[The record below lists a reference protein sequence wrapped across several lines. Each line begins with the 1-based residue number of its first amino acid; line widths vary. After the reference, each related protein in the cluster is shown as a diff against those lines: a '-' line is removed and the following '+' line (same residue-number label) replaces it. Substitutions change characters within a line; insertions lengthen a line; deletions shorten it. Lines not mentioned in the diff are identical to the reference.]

1 MLNVIQKNN
10 NNEKILPV
18 LFPPPIVD
26 YLHFAH
32 YLSIILSN
40 SKHQNWFY
48 ANFINI
54 CYNMNAD
61 QKLNFHMLNQF
72 DCQSTYFV
80 DTYRLHNK
88 IIDISKINIVS
99 DIISWIDK
107 GYYVKIK
114 VDSKLIPNNYMYN
127 SEEDFLLQVFI
138 YGYNKEKN
146 IFYTHN
152 FDINRNYS
160 IIEVS
165 FDDLEKAFY
174 SDRSR
179 KIINNVSYMQKRE
192 QAEDYFIVLYTL
204 NSNIQDFYDFSFY
217 LRKIRNSLVQYI
229 EGVNVLTTNNEIIR
243 LNDIMDYDE
252 NDYHWGLNVYDGIM
266 KKVLFDYNIY
276 HGLFEHKSIM
286 LKRLDLLRDKNV
298 LKTDELSTKYIEVVD
313 LANQLRLYCIK
324 VMLKMQTSQNNKVME
339 DKIIEGL
346 NNMKI
351 KEKLILSNVIEG
363 LDVYLP

>member
-1 MLNVIQKNN
+1 MLNIFQKH
-10 NNEKILPV
+10 NNEKMLPV
-18 LFPPPIVD
+18 FFPPPIVD

-40 SKHQNWFY
+40 SKHENWFY

-72 DCQSTYFV
+72 DCHPSYFV

-88 IIDISKINIVS
+88 IMDINKINIIN
-99 DIISWIDK
+99 DIINWIDK

-127 SEEDFLLQVFI
+127 SKQDFLLHVFI

-152 FDINRNYS
+152 FDLNRSYS

-165 FDDLEKAFY
+165 FDDIEKAFY
-174 SDRSR
+174 SDRTK
-179 KIINNVSYMQKRE
+179 KIINNVPYMKKRE

-204 NSNIQDFYDFSFY
+204 NSNIKDCYDFSFY
-217 LRKIRNSLVQYI
+217 LEKIKNSLVQYI
-229 EGVNVLTTNNEIIR
+229 KGENVVSSNSEIIR
-243 LNDIMDYDE
+243 LNDIMDYNE
-252 NDYHWGLNVYDGIM
+252 NDFHWGLNVYDGIM
-266 KKVLFDYNIY
+266 KKVLFNYNIY

-298 LKTDELSTKYIEVVD
+298 LKTDEFSTKYREVVD
-313 LANQLRLYCIK
+313 IAKQLRMYCIK
-324 VMLKMQTSQNNKVME
+324 VTLKNKTSKNNKVSR

-363 LDVYLP
+363 LDTYLP